1 MSCEKVPLLAPTTA
15 SITLTA
21 SATALPL
28 NGTTDL
34 IATVL
39 EQAGTPPHSGT
50 HVIFT
55 TTLGTVL
62 PSDAETDLNGRVIVR
77 FLAGNQSGMATIVAS
92 SGGAGS
98 STTPSGGTGTP
109 ATSTTDSRT
118 VKIAI
123 GSAAV
128 GRINLVANP
137 GTVTA
142 NGGNSAIVA
151 NVGDVNGNVLA
162 NVPVTFTTDAGS
174 LSASVVNTDQ
184 NGNAQTILTTNK
196 TAKVT
201 AAAGIGTSGT
211 GTAATGV
218 APATVTVNV
227 NVGPSVTVGAP
238 SPATPSVGQSV
249 TFPLT
254 YGTDANSSP
263 IQYVSVDFGDAGR
276 AIFTGKP
283 TSVSHIY
290 SAPGSYSVRVT
301 ATDTLGDSSTG
312 SGSVIIAAKLQPA
325 VSITATTTNPTA
337 GTDVAFTGSVQ
348 PAAGSGTNI
357 ADVVVSFGDGTRTDL
372 GPVSGTN
379 ISIHHVYA
387 VGGTYNVTL
396 TATDTNGGVGTGA
409 TSVFVQ
415 SATPLTVLLSA
426 TATPS
431 PPNTTETF
439 TATVLGLGNSVV
451 VNYHWIFGSTLG
463 AADTT
468 SNTITRTYPAGA
480 GTITVTVTVTTST
493 GATATGQT
501 VIIVP

>member
-1 MSCEKVPLLAPTTA
+1 MFIGFMIPRRPLGLLPQLAIIFAAASGLLTVSCEKVPLLAPTTA

-21 SATALPL
+21 STTALPL

-34 IATVL
+34 IAQVL
-39 EQAGTPPHSGT
+39 EQSGTPPHSGT

-55 TTLGTVL
+55 TTLGSVL
-62 PSDAETDLNGRVIVR
+62 PAEAETDVNGRAIVR
-77 FLAGNQSGMATIVAS
+77 FLAGNASGTATIVAS

-109 ATSTTDSRT
+109 ATTTTDSRT
-118 VKIAI
+118 VKIAV

-174 LSASVVNTDQ
+174 LSAAVVNTDQ
-184 NGNAQTILTTNK
+184 NGNAQTLLTTNK

-201 AAAGIGTSGT
+201 AAAGLTSGT

-227 NVGPSVTVGAP
+227 NVGPTVTVGAP

-254 YGTDANSSP
+254 YGADAASSP
-263 IQYVSVDFGDAGR
+263 IQTVSVDFGDAGR
-276 AIFTGKP
+276 ATFTGKP

-290 SAPGSYSVRVT
+290 TAPGSYSVRVT

-312 SGSVIIAAKLQPA
+312 SGSVLIAAKLQPT
-325 VSITATTTNPTA
+325 VSISTTTTNPTA
-337 GTDVAFTGSVQ
+337 GTDVAFTASVQ

-357 ADVVVSFGDGTRTDL
+357 ANVVVNFGDNTRTAL

-387 VGGTYNVTL
+387 GGGTYNVTL
-396 TATDTNGGVGTGA
+396 TATDTNGGVGTAA

-415 SATPLTVLLSA
+415 CGHAVDRFTVCDCNACGS
-426 TATPS
+426 
-431 PPNTTETF
+431 EHDGD
-439 TATVLGLGNSVV
+439 VYGNGPRIGQRRCRQLPCGV
-451 VNYHWIFGSTLG
+451 FGS
-463 AADTT
+463 AHSA
-468 SNTITRTYPAGA
+468 
-480 GTITVTVTVTTST
+480 
-493 GATATGQT
+493 
-501 VIIVP
+501 